1 MEKSRVIQLNSESDY
16 SIIEENRRIL
26 ESGKRETG
34 TERALIHNPSVT
46 NEVVKSQQNIW
57 TSRVLR
63 NRSPQP
69 TVVRQAARLPESS
82 LIAREIVGF
91 NFFLISLNVFAEPVV
106 LTPD

>member
-1 MEKSRVIQLNSESDY
+1 MRVGNIKVEKTRVIPLNQRVEY
-16 SIIEENRRIL
+16 PIIEENRRIL

-63 NRSPQP
+63 NGARNQP
-69 TVVRQAARLPESS
+69 WFDKLQDYRNQV
-82 LIAREIVGF
+82 
-91 NFFLISLNVFAEPVV
+91 
-106 LTPD
+106 

>member
-1 MEKSRVIQLNSESDY
+1 MEKTRVIPLNQRVEY
-16 SIIEENRRIL
+16 PIIEENRRIL

-63 NRSPQP
+63 NGARNQP
-69 TVVRQAARLPESS
+69 WFDKLQDYRNQV
-82 LIAREIVGF
+82 
-91 NFFLISLNVFAEPVV
+91 
-106 LTPD
+106 